1 MDKFCPL
8 VSAIAAIII
17 GALSGLEEVVMAQL
31 FEGCIKVIVPCG
43 SLGAGV
49 REEEIA
55 YGLAAGAQVIATD
68 AGSTDSGAAY
78 LALGKSKNNR
88 GAVKRDLTIL
98 MKAQAR
104 SGVPIIVGTAGQA
117 GGDLN
122 LNWTRDIALE
132 IARELGVSPKIALIY
147 CEQDKGTIKKLN
159 AAGRI
164 KPLPP
169 HGELEDATVDSCEH
183 IVAAL
188 GVEPFIAA
196 LDGGA
201 DIILAGRAT
210 DTAVI
215 ACYPIWKGAP
225 WGPSWHA
232 GKTGECGVQCAVNPT
247 LGSGILLSVDA
258 NGFEVEPLSRD
269 NQCTPHSVS
278 AHMLYENSDPFRLV
292 EPGGVLNV
300 AQARYAALNGRAVRV
315 EGSRWEKMPYTMKL
329 EGAAAGLYQTIM
341 LVGIQDPDV
350 LNDIDGFHDR
360 LLEALYT
367 RTRQSIPSEELGEFH
382 ISLRMYG
389 WNGVNGVKP
398 PSGTMSPPEIG
409 MLFVATAA
417 TQEMANTIAH
427 ACNPY
432 FFHYPSVMGKELPSY
447 GFAFTPADIPRGQ
460 IYEFK
465 LNHVVQL
472 ENPMELVRLT
482 WVDGVD
488 TLTAMKELTQ

>member
-1 MDKFCPL
+1 M
-8 VSAIAAIII
+8 
-17 GALSGLEEVVMAQL
+17 GRL
-31 FEGCIKVIVPCG
+31 FEGCVKVIVPCG

-55 YGLAAGAQVIATD
+55 YGLAAGAQVIASD

-88 GAVKRDLTIL
+88 GSVKRDLSIL
-98 MKAQAR
+98 MKAQAS
-104 SGVPIIVGTAGQA
+104 SGVPIIIGTSGQA

-122 LNWTRDIALE
+122 LNWTRDIVIEVAG
-132 IARELGVSPKIALIY
+132 ELGVTPKVALIY
-147 CEQDKGTIKKLN
+147 CEQEKDTIKRLN
-159 AAGRI
+159 AQGRI
-164 KPLPP
+164 KPLAP
-169 HGELEDATVDSCEH
+169 HGELEDATVDACEH

-201 DIILAGRAT
+201 DIILAGRST

-258 NGFEVEPLSRD
+258 DGFNVEPLSQD
-269 NQCTPHSVS
+269 NLCTPHSVS
-278 AHMLYENSDPFRLV
+278 AHMLYENSDPFRLL
-292 EPGGVLNV
+292 EPGGILNV
-300 AQARYAALNGRAVRV
+300 ADARYADLNGRAVRV
-315 EGSRWEKMPYTMKL
+315 EGSRWEPMPYTMKL
-329 EGAAAGLYQTIM
+329 EGAAAGAYQTIM

-350 LNDIDGFHDR
+350 LKDIDGFHDR
-360 LLEALYT
+360 LLEALYA
-367 RTRQSIPSEELGEFH
+367 RTRQSIPADELGEFH

-389 WNGVNGVKP
+389 WNAVTGMKP
-398 PSGTMSPPEIG
+398 PAGTLPPPEIG

-417 TQEMANTIAH
+417 TQQLADTIAQ

-447 GFAFTPADIPRGQ
+447 GFAFTPADIPRGR
-460 IYEFK
+460 IFEFK

-472 ENPMELVRLT
+472 EDPMELVRIKWIDLSE
-482 WVDGVD
+482 
-488 TLTAMKELTQ
+488 AAPAAKELNRG